1 MIAGLTRIY
10 YKKRGPGNYWGK
22 LPHAARS
29 WSENEDL
36 IDYYRT
42 QWGALYQYKITADS
56 DICQPL
62 A

>member
-1 MIAGLTRIY
+1 MITGLTRIWC
-10 YKKRGPGNYWGK
+10 KNRAPGSYWTK

-29 WSENEDL
+29 WSENESL

-42 QWGALYQYKITADS
+42 QWAGHYTYKITADS
-56 DICQPL
+56 DLCQPL